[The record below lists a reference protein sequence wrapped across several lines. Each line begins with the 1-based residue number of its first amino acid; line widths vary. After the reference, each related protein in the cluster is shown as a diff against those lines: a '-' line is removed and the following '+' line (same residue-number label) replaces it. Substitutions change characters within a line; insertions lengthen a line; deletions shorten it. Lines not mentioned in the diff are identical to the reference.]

1 MMSALCSLTSI
12 AKEDVDT
19 RIAVNDVLNDKLFVI
34 IIANEHYKYEQDVP
48 FAINDGET
56 FKLYCEKTLGIP
68 NKNIRY
74 KTDAT
79 LNDMRIQFR
88 WLEKVMTAYEG
99 EAKAIVYYSGHG
111 MPDEST
117 KQAYLLPIDGNS
129 TISESGLST
138 AKLYQQL
145 GSMPSSATL
154 FILDACFSGA
164 QRDGKMLSASRG
176 VAIRTKNDVISGNM
190 VVFSAA
196 QGNETAYPYQEKRHG
211 LFTYYLLEQLQE
223 SGGSIKLGAL
233 SDYVTKNVNRKSL
246 VENDKSQTPTIVSS
260 QVANNWRNWSL
271 VDKKANRYEVI
282 KREEP
287 SVMGR
292 NNDITMPA
300 NPPQNNPPKDES
312 PNINKEKANSAESE
326 YQDPFGGFF
335 GGKEK
340 KTKESHLVKQNM
352 ASEGTEDIDAQ
363 KAVLDN
369 FASQICE
376 LYDVDFSKT
385 SMSEIGSRFGV
396 KQKKGN
402 KHYEIHLKDGT
413 EFIDCFDNGKCTQIC
428 IDPKEIKKAFPAIDN
443 MSWKSSYREWNEWF
457 VSKGFDSKPYEPY
470 FQKQAML
477 VYAKKGISLILM
489 FDGKESAHGSWFSLI
504 ITKEKE

>member
-154 FILDACFSGA
+154 
-164 QRDGKMLSASRG
+164 LS
-176 VAIRTKNDVISGNM
+176 
-190 VVFSAA
+190 
-196 QGNETAYPYQEKRHG
+196 
-211 LFTYYLLEQLQE
+211 
-223 SGGSIKLGAL
+223 
-233 SDYVTKNVNRKSL
+233 
-246 VENDKSQTPTIVSS
+246 
-260 QVANNWRNWSL
+260 
-271 VDKKANRYEVI
+271 
-282 KREEP
+282 
-287 SVMGR
+287 
-292 NNDITMPA
+292 
-300 NPPQNNPPKDES
+300 
-312 PNINKEKANSAESE
+312 
-326 YQDPFGGFF
+326 
-335 GGKEK
+335 
-340 KTKESHLVKQNM
+340 
-352 ASEGTEDIDAQ
+352 
-363 KAVLDN
+363 
-369 FASQICE
+369 
-376 LYDVDFSKT
+376 
-385 SMSEIGSRFGV
+385 
-396 KQKKGN
+396 
-402 KHYEIHLKDGT
+402 
-413 EFIDCFDNGKCTQIC
+413 
-428 IDPKEIKKAFPAIDN
+428 
-443 MSWKSSYREWNEWF
+443 
-457 VSKGFDSKPYEPY
+457 
-470 FQKQAML
+470 
-477 VYAKKGISLILM
+477 
-489 FDGKESAHGSWFSLI
+489 
-504 ITKEKE
+504 